1 MAKGNKTF
9 WTWERLGLPPLWSI
23 TFTPYISYFK
33 YYIQTGQERN
43 KYQVVINTQRISL
56 EEALQQERLQTMLRT
71 EVIYDTYKKIWYD
84 M

>member
-1 MAKGNKTF
+1 M
-9 WTWERLGLPPLWSI
+9 RLILSLLWCI
-23 TFTPYISYFK
+23 TFTLYLSYFK

-56 EEALQQERLQTMLRT
+56 EEALQQERLQTMLRK

-84 M
+84 N

>member
-1 MAKGNKTF
+1 M
-9 WTWERLGLPPLWSI
+9 
-23 TFTPYISYFK
+23 
-33 YYIQTGQERN
+33 GQERN

-71 EVIYDTYKKIWYD
+71 EVIYDTYKKIWYY

>member
-1 MAKGNKTF
+1 M
-9 WTWERLGLPPLWSI
+9 
-23 TFTPYISYFK
+23 
-33 YYIQTGQERN
+33 GQERN

-71 EVIYDTYKKIWYD
+71 EVIYDTYNKIWND